1 LPLFKPKDART
12 NFHNLTHHLVAED
25 NGTFSQRKVSFGDME
40 VCVADA
46 AGEDPEEDLP
56 SPWLRDGKL
65 RKRKRALLRRLLLP
79 QKKGPHPHSSNS
91 TTQSSSASRR

>member
-1 LPLFKPKDART
+1 LPLFKPKDARPD
-12 NFHNLTHHLVAED
+12 FHHLTHHLVAED
-25 NGTFSQRKVSFGDME
+25 NGAFSQRKVSFGDME

-46 AGEDPEEDLP
+46 AGDDAEEDLP
-56 SPWLRDGKL
+56 GLGLRDGKL
-65 RKRKRALLRRLLLP
+65 RKRKRALLHGLLLP

>member
-12 NFHNLTHHLVAED
+12 DLHYLANHLVAED
-25 NGTFSQRKVSFGDME
+25 NGAFSQRKVSFGDME

-46 AGEDPEEDLP
+46 ASKDAEEDLP
-56 SPWLRDGKL
+56 SPGLRDGKL
-65 RKRKRALLRRLLLP
+65 RKRKRALLHGLLLP